1 MRSGI
6 TRVGWS
12 VRTAVAAVAAAFWIL
27 LLAVLAGGDG
37 AAAVAGILNAAAVW
51 IGANPWLAAAA
62 FVASTAA
69 ARMAPLPAGAMMAVT
84 GGYLFGT
91 LAGAVLAATGAAT
104 AAALVHLVGRPLLAG
119 VVRRRLGEQ
128 FAAVEREVARGAFNY
143 LLALRLLPV
152 IPGWLVNLLPLAFP
166 IRVRTIV
173 LATFLGL
180 LPISMMFAGLGA
192 GLAVIGATPEPAS
205 AGALLRWEMVLPL
218 GALAVLALLPVALR
232 HLSPGSVGRLLRL
245 SRASES

>member
-1 MRSGI
+1 MRCGI
-6 TRVGWS
+6 TAVGWGIK
-12 VRTAVAAVAAAFWIL
+12 AAIGGGAIATSLVL
-27 LLAVLAGGDG
+27 VAVLGGGGVATMVVG
-37 AAAVAGILNAAAVW
+37 ALNASAVW
-51 IGANPWLAAAA
+51 ISANPWLAAAT

-91 LAGAVLAATGAAT
+91 LAGAALAATGAAT
-104 AAALVHLVGRPLLAG
+104 AAALVHLVGRPFLAG
-119 VVRRRLGEQ
+119 IVRRRLGER
-128 FAAVEREVARGAFNY
+128 FGAVEREVALGAFNY

-166 IRVRTIV
+166 IRVRTVV

-180 LPISMMFAGLGA
+180 LPISMIFASLGA
-192 GLAVIGATPEPAS
+192 GLAVMGAAPEPMS

-218 GALAVLALLPVALR
+218 GALAALALLPVVLR
-232 HLSPGSVGRLLRL
+232 HLSAQGDGRWLRL
-245 SRASES
+245 PGGGGS